1 MINLD
6 KNNSSI
12 NSVKNELS
20 SIKASLT
27 EAHSKTND
35 QGKEK
40 IEALMKCV
48 VKASEE
54 LSDL

>member
-1 MINLD
+1 MD

-12 NSVKNELS
+12 NSVKNKLS
-20 SIKASLT
+20 SIEASLT

-40 IEALMKCV
+40 IEDAMECV

>member
-1 MINLD
+1 MD

-12 NSVKNELS
+12 NSVKNKLS
-20 SIKASLT
+20 SIEASLT
-27 EAHSKTND
+27 EAHSKTNA

-40 IEALMKCV
+40 IEDVMKCV

>member
-1 MINLD
+1 MD

-12 NSVKNELS
+12 NSVKNKLS
-20 SIKASLT
+20 SIEASLT
-27 EAHSKTND
+27 EAHSKTNA
-35 QGKEK
+35 QSKEK
-40 IEALMKCV
+40 IEDIMKCV

>member
-12 NSVKNELS
+12 NSVKNKLS
-20 SIKASLT
+20 SIEASLT
-27 EAHSKTND
+27 EAHSKTNA

-40 IEALMKCV
+40 IEDVMKCV